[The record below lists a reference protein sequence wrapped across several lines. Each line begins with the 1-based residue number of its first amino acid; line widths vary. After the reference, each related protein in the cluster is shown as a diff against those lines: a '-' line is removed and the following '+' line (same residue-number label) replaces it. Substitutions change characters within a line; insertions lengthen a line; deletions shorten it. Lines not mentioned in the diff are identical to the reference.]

1 MTFTIFYIKAEE
13 LITLAQNRDTEVLDL
28 YDIIIAN
35 IASSTL
41 SNSKGLKVSTTTAYE
56 AGKENS
62 RIDKE
67 TYYLEIVPFVRDL
80 QLLVLDRYDSVDIFY
95 ETEGITVSQVFAD
108 ISVDAGYPISPQ
120 YIEDIS

>member
-1 MTFTIFYIKAEE
+1 MTFTIFYIEAEE
-13 LITLAQNRDTEVLDL
+13 LITLAQNKDTEVLDL

-41 SNSKGLKVSTTTAYE
+41 SNSKGLKASTTTAYE

-95 ETEGITVSQVFAD
+95 ETEGIIVSQVFAD